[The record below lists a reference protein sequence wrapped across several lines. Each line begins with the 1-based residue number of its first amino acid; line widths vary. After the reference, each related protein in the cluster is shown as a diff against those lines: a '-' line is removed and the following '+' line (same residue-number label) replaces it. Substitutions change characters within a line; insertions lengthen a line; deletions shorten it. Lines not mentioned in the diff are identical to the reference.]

1 MINFYPLDNNA
12 PGNLINFNW
21 NYPTY
26 WGDGIPLLFWVFAYP
41 YGCYY
46 TNGLSATQASAN
58 EYRWAI
64 ENLLLQKST
73 RFVYG
78 TSPESAQNS
87 FFQFPSNSNINSNV
101 LYNLTRGN
109 NTCGPYN
116 FNHAVII
123 VDSPWARSCEA
134 RVPAAESKKNE
145 NFAVGLSKE
154 MGFRIARTF
163 PNWSQWWDATNTN
176 CGCSA
181 GNTLSLLP
189 EYLKNALSQV
199 KGTSSTRGG
208 IQSLDILMFD
218 PLKMGSY
225 LPSEEQAGLVVPELR
240 GGGAAGEGAIRATQ
254 CFINEYS
261 FPVNPFGK
269 AFVGAFVAIYKD
281 YTEYNVSVV
290 NNLLI
295 DVPWS
300 GALTGVTS
308 YKMNST
314 LTYPQCSLSCP
325 VPLQFKANGKR
336 SFCDGSY
343 MSTNYPWASNYP
355 APHTFPRTSCLGG
368 DDPFDRCSSLELGGD
383 GFPNNWINNDIWESA
398 TPDSNGFKF
407 NVKAGDGLSN
417 IQACGNGVAYP
428 SYFIGFN
435 SRFPVYNVFD
445 PIQDRIPYRVLPRVG
460 PWQVEYILDFS
471 RFQIAGGGCQN
482 ASFFPWT
489 P

>member
-1 MINFYPLDNNA
+1 MINFYPPDNN
-12 PGNLINFNW
+12 PGNLINFDW
-21 NYPTY
+21 RWPTY
-26 WGDGIPLLFWVFAYP
+26 WGDGIPLLFWVFVYP

-46 TNGLSATQASAN
+46 TNGLSTTQAQAN
-58 EYRWAI
+58 EYRWNI
-64 ENLLLQKST
+64 ENLLLNKST

-78 TSPESAQNS
+78 YSPESAQNS
-87 FFQFPSNSNINSNV
+87 FLQFPSNAAINSNV

-109 NTCGPYN
+109 TTCGPYN

-123 VDSPWARSCEA
+123 IDSPWARSCES
-134 RVPAAESKKNE
+134 RVLAPESKKNE
-145 NFAVGLSKE
+145 NFAVGVSKE
-154 MGFRIARTF
+154 MGFRIAQTYS
-163 PNWSQWWDATNTN
+163 NWSQWWDATNTN

-199 KGTSSTRGG
+199 KGPNSTRGG
-208 IQSLDILMFD
+208 IQSLDILMFN
-218 PLKMGSY
+218 PGENQNY
-225 LPSEEQAGLVVPELR
+225 FPSEEQAGLVVPELR
-240 GGGAAGEGAIRATQ
+240 GGGAAGEGAIRGTQ

-281 YTEYNVSVV
+281 YTEGSYIVDK
-290 NNLLI
+290 NLLI

-300 GALTGVTS
+300 GALTGVNS
-308 YKMNST
+308 YKYNIT

-325 VPLQFKANGKR
+325 VPLQFKPNGKR
-336 SFCDGSY
+336 SFCNGEY
-343 MSTNYPWASNYP
+343 FSTNYSWASNYP
-355 APHTFPRTSCLGG
+355 APHTFPRTSCLGAS
-368 DDPFDRCSSLELGGD
+368 DPYDRCSSLEFNPNGD
-383 GFPNNWINNDIWESA
+383 SYWINNSVWES
-398 TPDSNGFKF
+398 TTTDENGFKF
-407 NVKAGDGLSN
+407 NVKAGDGFSNALS
-417 IQACGNGVAYP
+417 CNGITYP
-428 SYFIGFN
+428 SYDIGIN
-435 SRFPVYNVFD
+435 SRYPIYYVFNPNSD
-445 PIQDRIPYRVLPRVG
+445 FTPYTVLPRVG